1 MILKALAMPRR
12 SIFRFLSF
20 DSTHEIANLTM
31 TRIEYWDSQSLSEIG
46 GYQSEKGVSVTTR
59 QKDPAELSAVP
70 HSAEQ
75 NDLCLRQLNANQLK

>member
-1 MILKALAMPRR
+1 
-12 SIFRFLSF
+12 
-20 DSTHEIANLTM
+20 M

-70 HSAEQ
+70 HSVEQ
-75 NDLCLRQLNANQLK
+75 NDLCLRQLNANQLI